1 MNSKYAGVG
10 MKNQGSFLL
19 IKFIAGLML
28 FFSQMTMA
36 WAGTTLQALDFS
48 ALSGDKLQLRLEMSE
63 KATKPKVFQTDNPAR
78 IAMDFN
84 GVTSNLKQKKHTI
97 NIGAARNLFVVEAS
111 GRLRVVVNL
120 LELVP
125 YSVRV
130 EGNNVL
136 VTMNSN
142 KKVARDSHKKITKK
156 TQSDFAALIP
166 GQVIK
171 GLDFRRGNKGEG
183 RLLVS
188 LSNPNTVVNAKE
200 KGGKVI
206 LSFLNTKIAEKLIK
220 RLDVSDFATPVKLIK
235 TATVGSKTR
244 ITITPVDGNYEY
256 SSFQSDGLLTVEF
269 RPLTPSEKEL
279 ARRAKFPFIGERLS
293 LNFQNIEVRS
303 VLQIL
308 ADFTELNIIAADS
321 VAGNVTLRLNDV
333 PWDQALELILKS
345 KGLDK
350 RQSGNVVLV
359 APRAE
364 ISKIEKEE
372 VESRKVVEQLEPLKT
387 EYIQINYAKAENFR
401 SLLLGQSS
409 GGSDGCSVVSGG
421 SSGGG
426 GGRGG
431 GNLSSRNNGSS
442 ANGLDSDTN
451 VMLSNRGSAIVDSRT
466 NILIVKETAKRLE
479 EIRKLIQLLDKPVRQ
494 VLIESRIVIARDS
507 FAQEL
512 GVRFGVASEPEIGG
526 GKTFGVS
533 GGIDPTTGSSGAGF
547 GLNNLLTALGAAAG
561 AGSGGSLALTLA
573 RGADYVLNLEISAL
587 QDEEEG
593 EIVSNPRI
601 MTSDRC
607 QAVIKQGVQIPYQT
621 VSQNGTQTELVDAVL
636 ELDVTPQI
644 TPSGSVIM
652 DLKIKKDAPG
662 SVTPDGIAIDTREI
676 ETNVH
681 VNDGDTIVL
690 GGVYESSYGRE
701 RNAVPWFADLPAIGW
716 LFRKKTEQDDK
727 NELLIFITPKIV
739 KETLSLQ

>member
-1 MNSKYAGVG
+1 MNYT
-10 MKNQGSFLL
+10 GSFLH
-19 IKFIAGLML
+19 FRFYAVLML
-28 FFSQMTMA
+28 LMLQLTTA
-36 WAGTTLQALDFS
+36 WAEDVTLQALDFS
-48 ALSGDKLQLRLEMSE
+48 ALSGDKLQLRLEMSG
-63 KATKPKVFQTDNPAR
+63 KAKKPKVFQTDNPAR
-78 IAMDFN
+78 IAMDFV
-84 GVTSNLKQKKHTI
+84 GVKSNLKKKKHSI
-97 NIGAARNLFVVEAS
+97 NIGAARNLYVVEAS

-125 YSVRV
+125 YSVKV
-130 EGNNVL
+130 EGKNVY
-136 VTMNSN
+136 VTMNSA
-142 KKVARDSHKKITKK
+142 KKVARDSHKKVSEKM
-156 TQSDFAALIP
+156 QSDFSALIP

-171 GLDFRRGNKGEG
+171 GLDFRRGAKGEG

-206 LSFLNTKIAEKLIK
+206 LSFLNTKIPERLVK
-220 RLDVSDFATPVKLIK
+220 RMDVSDFATPIK
-235 TATVGSKTR
+235 YIKAAAVGSKVN
-244 ITITPVDGNYEY
+244 ITLTPINGNYEY
-256 SSFQSDGLLTVEF
+256 SSYQSEGLLTVEF
-269 RPLTPSEKEL
+269 RPLTSAEKEL

-321 VAGNVTLRLNDV
+321 VAGKVTLRLNDV

-372 VESRKVVEQLEPLKT
+372 VESRKIVEQLEPLKT

-401 SLLLGQSS
+401 SLLFGQSS
-409 GGSDGCSVVSGG
+409 GGSDGCSIVSGG
-421 SSGGG
+421 SGGGGSGGG
-426 GGRGG
+426 G
-431 GNLSSRNNGSS
+431 SSAGSGSS
-442 ANGLDSDTN
+442 DEDRYVL
-451 VMLSNRGSAIVDSRT
+451 LSNRGTAIVDSRT

-479 EIRKLIQLLDKPVRQ
+479 EIRKLIRLLDKPVRQ
-494 VLIESRIVIARDS
+494 VLIEARIVIARDS

-512 GVRFGVASEPEIGG
+512 GVRFGVASQPDIGPD
-526 GKTFGVS
+526 KTFGVS
-533 GGIDPTTGSSGAGF
+533 GGIDPATGASGAGF
-547 GLNNLLTALGAAAG
+547 GMDNLLTALGTAAG
-561 AGSGGSLALTLA
+561 ATSGGSLALTLA

-587 QDEEEG
+587 QDNGEG
-593 EIVSNPRI
+593 EIVSNPRV

-607 QAVIKQGVQIPYQT
+607 QAIIKQGVQIPYQT

-662 SVTPDGIAIDTREI
+662 DIGPGGIAIDTREI

-690 GGVYESSYGRE
+690 GGVYESSYARE
-701 RNAVPWFADLPAIGW
+701 RNAVPWLGDLPAIGW

-739 KETLSLQ
+739 KESLAIH